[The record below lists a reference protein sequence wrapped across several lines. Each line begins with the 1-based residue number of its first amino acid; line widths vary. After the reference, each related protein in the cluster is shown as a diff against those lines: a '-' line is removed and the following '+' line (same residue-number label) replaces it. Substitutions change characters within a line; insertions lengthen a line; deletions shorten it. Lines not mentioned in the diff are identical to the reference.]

1 MRITNKMKN
10 VYAWIRCETTM
21 YDEKVDFF
29 RWLYILIAVLIIG
42 IFVTLLFMYSNMNLI
57 SGDVQAYLNITI
69 QIFIIG
75 IVVLVIP
82 LIWRKKEPIQ
92 YI

>member
-1 MRITNKMKN
+1 
-10 VYAWIRCETTM
+10 M